1 MKKTEPRL
9 DAAAECG
16 VIDLGAASDETRGI
30 PDALTVE
37 SFQARPPADEL
48 SAD

>member
-1 MKKTEPRL
+1 MKKIETHE
-9 DAAAECG
+9 DDI
-16 VIDLGAASDETRGI
+16 VDLGVASEETRGI
-30 PDALTVE
+30 PDPLTVE

>member
-1 MKKTEPRL
+1 MKRTEPQTENI
-9 DAAAECG
+9 AERD
-16 VIDLGAASDETRGI
+16 VTQLGAASEETRGI

-37 SFQARPPADEL
+37 SFQSRPLTEEL

>member
-1 MKKTEPRL
+1 MKSNQHRPE
-9 DAAAECG
+9 DADSG
-16 VIDLGAASDETRGI
+16 IVDLGAASEETRGI

-37 SFQARPPADEL
+37 SFQARPQTDEL